1 MFLKH
6 DIIFVETSSMATQES
21 SEVLAQRILRITDV
35 AKEPLELLAPIGG
48 YAKMPLVSLEEA
60 VQPLIDILPD
70 VQSHAYVAKQKC
82 RNPADGL
89 TPDESAS
96 IMLYTMSW
104 DPMDECLY
112 IALNRTLRSTDRQQE
127 LKPWYSY
134 LRLFLNALSHLPPL
148 RRTVHRGVKLDMSK
162 RYAKGT
168 TVVWWGFSSCTT
180 EVEVL
185 QCDLFLGETEARTLF
200 SIETETA
207 RDIRKHSFFPMENEV
222 LLMAATQFQ
231 VVSSLKQSDL
241 RIIQLKET
249 HPPHPLLQP
258 VTTISQTAPSAEVQS
273 SKTKYQNAQLE
284 EFMIENQNARELD
297 LSRKKL
303 VDSDMSI
310 VTHYLLKG
318 NKVLLFGISL
328 LPKHEFHT
336 Y

>member
-1 MFLKH
+1 
-6 DIIFVETSSMATQES
+6 MAAQES
-21 SEVLAQRILRITDV
+21 SEVSAQRILRITDV

-60 VQPLIDILPD
+60 VRPLVEILPD
-70 VQSHAYVAKQKC
+70 VQSHAYIATQKC

-134 LRLFLNALSHLPPL
+134 LRLFLNALSRLPPL

-162 RYAKGT
+162 RYTKGG

-200 SIETETA
+200 SIESETA

-231 VVSSLKQSDL
+231 VVSSLKQGDL

-249 HPPHPLLQP
+249 HPPYPLLQP
-258 VTTISQTAPSAEVQS
+258 VTTISQTTPSVASISTEVQS
-273 SKTKYQNAQLE
+273 SKTKYQNAPLE
-284 EFMIENQNARELD
+284 EFMIENQNTKELD
-297 LSRKKL
+297 LSQKKL

-310 VTHYLLKG
+310 VAHYLLKG
-318 NKVLLFGISL
+318 NKVLLFTSVL
-328 LPKHEFHT
+328 EFL